1 MVGFNIY
8 FCIKQGKI
16 ATFSTSLQGLAVR
29 RLTSSLMYHPG
40 DNLFI
45 LQLSM
50 TGNMKAIASQPF
62 HLRLRE

>member
-1 MVGFNIY
+1 MFGFNIY

-29 RLTSSLMYHPG
+29 RLTSSLMYHPR
-40 DNLFI
+40 DNLFM

-50 TGNMKAIASQPF
+50 TGNMKA
-62 HLRLRE
+62 